1 MFHATNARL
10 GRKAR
15 RIRDIRVTRD
25 NQAAS
30 AHGWQAREIKPG
42 TWRYRDP
49 RFDHRQ
55 HAGIATSTPKRPAAS
70 RAISNGG
77 SRNAR

>member
-10 GRKAR
+10 GRQAR
-15 RIRDIRVTRD
+15 RIRDIGLARD
-25 NQAAS
+25 NTAAA

-55 HAGIATSTPKRPAAS
+55 RARLDTSTPNRPAAS

-77 SRNAR
+77 S

>member
-10 GRKAR
+10 GRQTR
-15 RIRDIRVTRD
+15 RIRDIGISRD
-25 NQAAS
+25 NTAA
-30 AHGWQAREIKPG
+30 AVHGWQARETKPG
-42 TWRYRDP
+42 TWCYRDP

-55 HAGIATSTPKRPAAS
+55 RARLDTSTPTSSAAS

-77 SRNAR
+77 S

>member
-1 MFHATNARL
+1 MFHAINARL
-10 GRKAR
+10 GRHAR
-15 RIRDIRVTRD
+15 RIRDLGLARD
-25 NQAAS
+25 NTAAA

-55 HAGIATSTPKRPAAS
+55 RAGRVTSTSKSPAAS
-70 RAISNGG
+70 RAVSNGG
-77 SRNAR
+77 S

>member
-1 MFHATNARL
+1 MFHAINARL
-10 GRKAR
+10 GRQVR
-15 RIRDIRVTRD
+15 RIRDIGLARANT
-25 NQAAS
+25 AAA

-42 TWRYRDP
+42 TWQYRDP

-55 HAGIATSTPKRPAAS
+55 RAGLDTSTPSRPAAS

-77 SRNAR
+77 S

>member
-10 GRKAR
+10 GRQAR
-15 RIRDIRVTRD
+15 RIRDIALARD
-25 NQAAS
+25 NTAAA
-30 AHGWQAREIKPG
+30 AHGWQAREITPG

-49 RFDHRQ
+49 RFDRHQ

-70 RAISNGG
+70 RAVSNGG
-77 SRNAR
+77 S

>member
-10 GRKAR
+10 GRQAR
-15 RIRDIRVTRD
+15 RIRDIGLARNNT
-25 NQAAS
+25 ATA
-30 AHGWQAREIKPG
+30 AHGWQAREITSG

-55 HAGIATSTPKRPAAS
+55 RTGLDTSTPTRPAAS
-70 RAISNGG
+70 RAVSNGG
-77 SRNAR
+77 S

>member
-10 GRKAR
+10 GRQAR
-15 RIRDIRVTRD
+15 RIRDIGLARD
-25 NQAAS
+25 NTAAA
-30 AHGWQAREIKPG
+30 AHGWQARETKPG

-55 HAGIATSTPKRPAAS
+55 RARLDTSTPTRPAAS

-77 SRNAR
+77 S

>member
-10 GRKAR
+10 SRQAR
-15 RIRDIRVTRD
+15 RIRDHGLARD
-25 NQAAS
+25 NTAAT
-30 AHGWQAREIKPG
+30 AHGWQAREITPG

-55 HAGIATSTPKRPAAS
+55 HADRAPSTPKRPAAS
-70 RAISNGG
+70 RALSNGG
-77 SRNAR
+77 S